1 MKKVIAVLALFVG
14 FTTMAQKREMKDIN
28 PEQFAT
34 LTTKKMTLDL
44 DLNEG
49 QQTKVYQLQ
58 LENANLRKEKM
69 EARKKVKEAGDSTTK
84 LSSDKR
90 FEMQSE
96 MLDHQIAQKKKMK
109 AILNADQFAKWEKMN
124 HNRRAKHGQ
133 KKGERKHKMQKENKE

>member
-1 MKKVIAVLALFVG
+1 MKKVIAVLALCVG
-14 FTTMAQKREMKDIN
+14 FTTMAQKREMKDIH

-44 DLNEG
+44 DLNED

-69 EARKKVKEAGDSTTK
+69 EARKKAKEAGDSTTQ

-109 AILNADQFAKWEKMN
+109 AILNADQFAKWEKLN
-124 HNRRAKHGQ
+124 HNKRAKHGQ